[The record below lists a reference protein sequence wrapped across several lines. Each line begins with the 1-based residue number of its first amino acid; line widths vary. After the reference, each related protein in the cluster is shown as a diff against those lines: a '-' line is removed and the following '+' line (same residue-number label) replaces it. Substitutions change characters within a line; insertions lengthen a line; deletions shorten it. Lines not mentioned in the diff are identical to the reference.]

1 MTLLMRDQENI
12 EIGREEGKAEGM
24 EIGILGM
31 VSSLRDFNIPDDE
44 ILQKIQEKYSLSLE
58 DAERY
63 MKMNA

>member
-12 EIGREEGKAEGM
+12 EMGMEIGKAKGM

-31 VSSLRDFNIPDDE
+31 VSSLRDFNIPDDD
-44 ILQKIQEKYSLSLE
+44 ILQKIQEKYRLSLE
-58 DAERY
+58 DAEHY